1 MDAKKKEEAILR
13 IFAKESL
20 NLAGHE
26 GTDYTLAWRSLGL
39 ERRHDGR
46 AMMAN
51 RRWQRGFEVVLLE
64 LREEGRRVG
73 MGASSMAG
81 HEGTGY
87 TL

>member
-1 MDAKKKEEAILR
+1 MQQPCVIWMHKKKEEAILR

-26 GTDYTLAWRSLGL
+26 GTDYTLVWCSPGL
-39 ERRHDGR
+39 E
-46 AMMAN
+46 

-73 MGASSMAG
+73 MGAAK
-81 HEGTGY
+81 TGQEPQP
-87 TL
+87 L